1 MNTATELR
9 TKLRNIDHRGYPA
22 YKELKGQ
29 YNFGDYVLSIDHVQ
43 GDPFAAPS
51 RLSVRVQKDKAGF
64 PADYYDTPAKRITL
78 QDHLTRL
85 FGRWVSG
92 GSFQAKGS
100 GKSGLL
106 SVSRCGQQVLERTAM
121 RVQDGN
127 VTLRFEAGFPA
138 NGRTINARELEKM
151 LFDILPDCVRKSLY
165 YGKIDKEKLKQA
177 IWLCEDQQ
185 YIRQHLSEQGLCA
198 FIANGAVLPRE
209 SGVSEKPMK
218 GAVTFLSP
226 ESLRVSLNLPHRGEI
241 CGMGIP
247 KGITLF
253 VGGGYHGK
261 STILQALQNG
271 VYNHIAGDGRE
282 FVITDSTAFK
292 LRAEDGRS
300 ITGVDIS
307 PFIKNLPN
315 KKDTVHFSTEDA
327 SGSTSQAANLMEALE
342 SGSELILIDEDTS
355 ATNFMVRDQLMAQVI
370 TPGEEPI
377 TPFINRVRGMYE
389 DLGVSSVIVAGSS
402 GAFFHMA
409 DTIIQMKEYVPIDIT
424 KRAKQAAE
432 AYDKA
437 AEGKTTEDKAAEG
450 KGTGSKATDIGN
462 DMAAGEEAEGATDK
476 RNGGACGESDRTQ
489 FPEFNRRRCPSPDM
503 ALRKEDRIK
512 IKTMGISELS
522 LAKESVE
529 LRYLEQLKD
538 QEQTAALA
546 YLLKYAELK
555 LMDGKKDIRQIGDF
569 LEEQLD
575 GKGLESL
582 FEHGDVSAQLAR
594 PRKQEIMACINR
606 YRRLKI

>member
-9 TKLRNIDHRGYPA
+9 TRLRNIDRKGYPA

-43 GDPFAAPS
+43 GDPFASPS
-51 RLSVRVQKDKAGF
+51 RLSVRVEKVKAGF
-64 PADYYDTPAKRITL
+64 PAEYYDTPAKRITL

-85 FGRWVSG
+85 FGRWVAG

-106 SVSRCGQQVLERTAM
+106 SVSRCGQQVLERTAL
-121 RVQDGN
+121 RVKDGDI
-127 VTLRFEAGFPA
+127 VLRFEAGFPA

-165 YGKIDKEKLKQA
+165 YVKIDRERLRQA
-177 IWLCEDQQ
+177 ICLCEDQQ
-185 YIRQHLSEQGLCA
+185 YIRQSLVERKLCA
-198 FIANGAVLPRE
+198 FIADGSVLPRE
-209 SGVSEKPMK
+209 SGVSEKPMRD
-218 GAVTFLSP
+218 AVAFRSP
-226 ESLRVSLNLPHRGEI
+226 ESLRITLSLPNRGEVT
-241 CGMGIP
+241 GMGIP
-247 KGITLF
+247 QGITLF

-282 FVITDSTAFK
+282 LVITDATAFK

-300 ITGVDIS
+300 VTGVDIS

-315 KKDTVHFSTEDA
+315 KKDTTHFSTEDA

-342 SGSELILIDEDTS
+342 SGSSLILIDEDTS
-355 ATNFMVRDQLMAQVI
+355 ATNFMVRDSLMAQVI

-377 TPFINRVRGMYE
+377 TPFISRVRGMYE

-424 KRAKQAAE
+424 LRAKEAAR
-432 AYDKA
+432 AY
-437 AEGKTTEDKAAEG
+437 EGIH
-450 KGTGSKATDIGN
+450 TGSSQ
-462 DMAAGEEAEGATDK
+462 EGMSLT
-476 RNGGACGESDRTQ
+476 S
-489 FPEFNRRRCPSPDM
+489 FPDYNQKRCPSPDM
-503 ALRKEDRIK
+503 ALRKEERLK
-512 IKTMGISELS
+512 MKAMGTSEISI
-522 LAKESVE
+522 AKENVE

-538 QEQTAALA
+538 QEQSMALA
-546 YLLKYAELK
+546 YLLKYAQLK
-555 LMDGKKDIRQIGDF
+555 MMDGRKDLRRIGDAM
-569 LEEQLD
+569 EEQLD
-575 GKGLESL
+575 KSGLESL
-582 FEHGDVSAQLAR
+582 FERGDVSSQLAR

-606 YRRLKI
+606 YRRLRMS